1 MGAMRRVLLLV
12 LVVLLPLR
20 LWAADAMLLGNA
32 LAAPLAAHA
41 ACHGAPSAPLADARV
56 ALSAA
61 GQPEVAAPHL
71 WHAPAGAASAAE
83 HAGCPLCGLCHQ
95 ALGWVAAPLA
105 LAAAA
110 LPPAPRLLAA
120 PWPDSALPPIFK
132 PPRA

>member
-1 MGAMRRVLLLV
+1 M

-32 LAAPLAAHA
+32 FDAPLAAHA
-41 ACHGAPSAPLADARV
+41 ACHGAAESPLADATV
-56 ALSAA
+56 TPSAA
-61 GQPEVAAPHL
+61 GQPEVAAPHR

-83 HAGCPLCGLCHQ
+83 HAGCPMCGLCHQ

-105 LAAAA
+105 LAAVAP
-110 LPPAPRLLAA
+110 PPAPRLLAA
-120 PWPDSALPPIFK
+120 PWPDSAWPPIFK